1 MTAPAPHPLRAEAR
15 GSVAPWAGLAVF
27 LTLAAAMAVK
37 ADRWQGSWGETSL
50 ALHAAATLLG
60 GPLAAAIGCWHG
72 GRERRSRTADLW
84 LSAARSA
91 LAQFVVAALPVVL
104 AVVLGY
110 ALAAAG
116 ALLASAPYVS
126 AGRPLVLP
134 VVADA
139 VFLAATVAVAMAVGR
154 WVRWRP
160 AAPVLAGLTYLA
172 LSLSLDRGSA
182 ARFLSPAVDGGIGE
196 ALPAWWQPV
205 AMAGWTGGLAV
216 VVVVTYAARRARGRW
231 AALLPLTA
239 AVCAAVVLVQAG
251 ERAWRPDPAAGRQ
264 VCDGG
269 SPQVCVN
276 ALEEDL
282 LPQVSRALSGITG
295 RLAGVPDA
303 PVRFEDLPRGT
314 HRDEAE
320 LPQLLR
326 GRVSYGGDW
335 PTRNVSPGRPRQGW
349 RAAATAAVRPRSCA
363 STKPYGTGWCRT
375 GSASAGGRPG
385 RGTPGKGATR
395 RPSPPPRPA
404 TGPCGTSRPW
414 ATTGGVPG
422 WAGTSDRWRAATRG
436 RFLSCDPGRA
446 GVKGPS
452 PAACFTYL
460 AASRSYAI
468 RPPV

>member
-1 MTAPAPHPLRAEAR
+1 MTAPAPRPLRAEAR

-27 LTLAAAMAVK
+27 LTLAVAMAVK
-37 ADRWQGSWGETSL
+37 ADSWQGSWGGTSL

-72 GRERRSRTADLW
+72 GRERRSRTADLR
-84 LSAARSA
+84 LSAPRSP
-91 LAQFVVAALPVVL
+91 LAQFVVATLPVVL

-110 ALAAAG
+110 ALAAVG

-126 AGRPLVLP
+126 SGWPLVLP

-139 VFLAATVAVAMAVGR
+139 VFLAATVAVAVIVGR

-172 LSLSLDRGSA
+172 LGLSLDRGSA

-196 ALPAWWQPV
+196 ALPVWWQPV

-216 VVVVTYAARRARGRW
+216 AAVVAYAARRARGRW
-231 AALLPLTA
+231 AVLLPLVA
-239 AVCAAVVLVQAG
+239 AVCAAVVLVRAG
-251 ERAWRPDPAAGRQ
+251 EGAWRPDPAAGRQ

-295 RLAGVPDA
+295 RLAGVPGA

-314 HRDEAE
+314 HRDEAQ

-326 GRVSYGGDW
+326 GQSVVRGRLADPERFAWEAAAGLAGRRDCGGTAPFLRVDEAVRDW
-335 PTRNVSPGRPRQGW
+335 LVSNGLSERR
-349 RAAATAAVRPRSCA
+349 RAAWARYAREEGDQAAVAAAEAGDRALRHLASMGDDQQRAWLGRYFRS
-363 STKPYGTGWCRT
+363 
-375 GSASAGGRPG
+375 
-385 RGTPGKGATR
+385 
-395 RPSPPPRPA
+395 
-404 TGPCGTSRPW
+404 
-414 ATTGGVPG
+414 VE
-422 WAGTSDRWRAATRG
+422 
-436 RFLSCDPGRA
+436 SCDARKVPQ
-446 GVKGPS
+446 
-452 PAACFTYL
+452 L
-460 AASRSYAI
+460 
-468 RPPV
+468 

>member
-37 ADRWQGSWGETSL
+37 AESWQGSWGETTFE
-50 ALHAAATLLG
+50 LHAAATLLG

-72 GRERRSRTADLW
+72 DRERRSRTADLR
-84 LSAARSA
+84 LSAARSP

-110 ALAAAG
+110 VLAAAG

-139 VFLAATVAVAMAVGR
+139 VFLAATVAVAMVVGR

-182 ARFLSPAVDGGIGE
+182 ARFLSPAIDGGIGE

-216 VVVVTYAARRARGRW
+216 VVVVAYAARRARGRW
-231 AALLPLTA
+231 AALLPLA
-239 AVCAAVVLVQAG
+239 AAGCAAVVLVQAG
-251 ERAWRPDPAAGRQ
+251 ERAWRPDPAAGHQ

-282 LPQVSRALSGITG
+282 LPQVSRALSGVTG
-295 RLAGVPDA
+295 RLAGVPNA

-314 HRDEAE
+314 HRDEAQ
-320 LPQLLR
+320 LPQLFRGQSVVR
-326 GRVSYGGDW
+326 GRLTDPERFAW
-335 PTRNVSPGRPRQGW
+335 E
-349 RAAATAAVRPRSCA
+349 AAAGLAGRRDCGGPAPFLRVDEAVRDWLVSNGLSERRRAFWARNAREEGDKEAIAAAESGDRALRHLA
-363 STKPYGTGWCRT
+363 SMGDDRRRAWLGRYF
-375 GSASAGGRPG
+375 GS
-385 RGTPGKGATR
+385 
-395 RPSPPPRPA
+395 
-404 TGPCGTSRPW
+404 
-414 ATTGGVPG
+414 VE
-422 WAGTSDRWRAATRG
+422 
-436 RFLSCDPGRA
+436 SCDARKVPQ
-446 GVKGPS
+446 
-452 PAACFTYL
+452 L
-460 AASRSYAI
+460 
-468 RPPV
+468 